1 MKVHA
6 KSPLRLGLAGGGTDV
21 APYSDLY
28 GGLVLNATI
37 SLYTHCEISIAS
49 DNLVRFEASDF
60 GDHCEMPAASIL
72 SLDGQLILHR
82 AVYNRFIRQFNHG
95 TALPLRVVTYSDAPP
110 GSGVG
115 SSSAL
120 VVAMVAAYCELLKIP
135 LGEYDIAHLAFEI
148 ERIDCAMAGGKQDQY
163 AAAFGG
169 FNFMEFQAKDR
180 VLVNPLRLKRE
191 LANELE
197 CRLLLYFTGRS
208 RSSAKIIEEQIDATK
223 SPNSD
228 AIKAMHEIKRAAL
241 DMKDA
246 LLRGEINHVL
256 DILGAS
262 WMAKKRTATAISNFQ
277 IETVANLAIE
287 AGARGVKVSGAGGGG
302 FMMIAVDPP
311 NRHCVMRA
319 LEPQGGRF
327 FSFGFVNEGVE
338 AWTCTRQVV
347 STNIKKIS

>member
-28 GGLVLNATI
+28 GGHVLNATI

-49 DNLVRFEASDF
+49 DRLVRFEASDF
-60 GDHCEMPAASIL
+60 NEYCEMPVAPIL
-72 SLDGQLILHR
+72 PLDGRLTLHR
-82 AVYNRFIRQFNHG
+82 AVYNRIIRQFNRG
-95 TALPLRVVTYSDAPP
+95 DALALRVLTYSDAPP

-169 FNFMEFQAKDR
+169 FNFMEFRTQDS

-197 CRLLLYFTGRS
+197 SRLLLYYTGRS
-208 RSSAKIIEEQIDATK
+208 RSSAKIIEEQIEATK

-228 AIKAMHEIKRAAL
+228 AIEAMHEIKRAAL
-241 DMKDA
+241 DMKYA

-256 DILGAS
+256 NILGTS
-262 WMAKKRTATAISNFQ
+262 WMAKKRAATAISNSQ
-277 IETVANLAIE
+277 IETLANMAIE
-287 AGARGVKVSGAGGGG
+287 AGARGVKISGAGGGG
-302 FMMIAVDPP
+302 FMIIAVDPP
-311 NRHCVMRA
+311 HRHRVVRA

-327 FSFGFVNEGVE
+327 FPFGFVNEGVE
-338 AWTCTRQVV
+338 AWTCTR
-347 STNIKKIS
+347 

>member
-28 GGLVLNATI
+28 GGHVLNATI

-49 DNLVRFEASDF
+49 NSLVRFEASDF
-60 GDHCEMPAASIL
+60 GVHCELPAAPIL
-72 SLDGQLILHR
+72 PLDGQLTLHR
-82 AVYNRFIRQFNHG
+82 AVYNRIIKQFNRG
-95 TALPLRVVTYSDAPP
+95 DALALRIVTYSDAPP

-135 LGEYDIAHLAFEI
+135 LGNYDIAHLAFEI

-163 AAAFGG
+163 AATFGG
-169 FNFMEFQAKDR
+169 FNFMEFQTQDR
-180 VLVNPLRLKRE
+180 VVINPLRLKRE

-197 CRLLLYFTGRS
+197 CRLLLYYTGRS
-208 RSSAKIIEEQIDATK
+208 RSSAKIIEEQIEATK

-228 AIKAMHEIKRAAL
+228 AINAMHEIKRAAL

-246 LLRGEINHVL
+246 LLLGEINNVL
-256 DILGAS
+256 DILGNS
-262 WMAKKRTATAISNFQ
+262 WMAKKRVATAISNSQ

-287 AGARGVKVSGAGGGG
+287 AGARGVKISGAGGGG
-302 FMMIAVDPP
+302 FMMIVVDPS
-311 NRHCVMRA
+311 NRHRVMRA
-319 LEPQGGRF
+319 LEPLGGRF

-338 AWTCTRQVV
+338 AWTCTRQA
-347 STNIKKIS
+347 

>member
-28 GGLVLNATI
+28 GGHVLNATI

-49 DNLVRFEASDF
+49 DSLVRFEASDF
-60 GDHCEMPAASIL
+60 EEHCEMPAAPIL
-72 SLDGQLILHR
+72 PLDGRLTLHR
-82 AVYNRFIRQFNHG
+82 AVYNRVIRQFNRG
-95 TALPLRVVTYSDAPP
+95 DALALRVVTYSDAPP

-120 VVAMVAAYCELLKIP
+120 VVAMVAAYCELLKIA

-169 FNFMEFQAKDR
+169 FNFMEFRSQDR
-180 VLVNPLRLKRE
+180 VLVNPLRLKRR

-197 CRLLLYFTGRS
+197 CRLLLYYTGRS
-208 RSSAKIIEEQIDATK
+208 RSSAKIIEEQIEATK

-228 AIKAMHEIKRAAL
+228 AIEAMHEIKRAAL

-246 LLRGEINHVL
+246 LLQGEINHVL
-256 DILGAS
+256 DILGTS
-262 WMAKKRTATAISNFQ
+262 WMAKKRSATAISNSQ
-277 IETVANLAIE
+277 IDAVANLAIE
-287 AGARGVKVSGAGGGG
+287 AGARGVKISGAGGGG

-311 NRHCVMRA
+311 HRHRVMRA
-319 LEPQGGRF
+319 LETQGGRF
-327 FSFGFVNEGVE
+327 FPFGFVNEGVE
-338 AWTCTRQVV
+338 AWTCTRQA
-347 STNIKKIS
+347 